1 MLEAD
6 AGKRGRSEGGL
17 NEGDRVTEA
26 EEKGSLHEERRRE
39 STEKLRLHV
48 TFGSSRSVMERA
60 NIAGKLGFFVLFVF
74 LSLR

>member
-26 EEKGSLHEERRRE
+26 EEKGSLHEEKEEGEHR
-39 STEKLRLHV
+39 KAKV
-48 TFGSSRSVMERA
+48 TCDFR
-60 NIAGKLGFFVLFVF
+60 K
-74 LSLR
+74 